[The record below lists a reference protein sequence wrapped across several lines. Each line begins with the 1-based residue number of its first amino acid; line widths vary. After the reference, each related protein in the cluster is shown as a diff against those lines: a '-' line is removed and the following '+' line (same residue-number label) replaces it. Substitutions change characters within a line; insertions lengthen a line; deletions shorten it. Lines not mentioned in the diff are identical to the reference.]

1 MFELLST
8 FAGGLF
14 DGINYDKAIDDSV
27 KLNDSII
34 EDINI
39 SQLQDGVNSDGKS
52 IGQYASLEYKG
63 RLDPVDLN
71 KDGGFYAGFNAKSK
85 GGLLDITSTDEK
97 ESILKNEWGEK
108 ILGLTVD
115 NMHEAAS
122 YIIDDVAD
130 NLYKQITS

>member
-27 KLNDSII
+27 KLHDSEI
-34 EDINI
+34 EDLNI
-39 SQLQDGVNSDGKS
+39 FQLKDGVNSDGKS
-52 IGQYASLEYKG
+52 IGQYSSLAYKG
-63 RLDPVDLN
+63 RLDPVDLE
-71 KDGGFYAGFNAKSK
+71 KDGGFYKGINAKSK
-85 GGLLDITSTDEK
+85 GGLLEISSTDEK
-97 ESILKNEWGEK
+97 ERILKRDWGEN
-108 ILGLTVD
+108 ILGLNVD